1 MKKLQNGRVENLS
14 QMPNGSKIVFAKE
27 LATLLNPYKI
37 AICSLNVPL
46 MFALSFYPQ
55 NFL

>member
-37 AICSLNVPL
+37 AICSLNVC
-46 MFALSFYPQ
+46 FIILSPKLFIR
-55 NFL
+55 